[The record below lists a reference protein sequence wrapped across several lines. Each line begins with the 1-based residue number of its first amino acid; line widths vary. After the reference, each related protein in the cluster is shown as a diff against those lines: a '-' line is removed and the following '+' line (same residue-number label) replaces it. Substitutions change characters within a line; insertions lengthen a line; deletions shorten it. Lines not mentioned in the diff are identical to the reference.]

1 MCNSTYC
8 DTIPRP
14 QVVPSP
20 HFLVYTSNQAGLRF
34 QKTNGTFDPSST
46 ETNFASYD
54 SSSESDDSTYDNS
67 TNNVYIDS
75 NITYQTMVGWGGAFT
90 DATGINVNTLPET
103 LQETL
108 LQSLFGKNGQE
119 YNVGRVPIGGT
130 DFSTRA
136 YSYDDGTED
145 PQLHNFNLTYEDHN
159 YKVVPLGVETR
170 PLVLFFRYR

>member
-1 MCNSTYC
+1 
-8 DTIPRP
+8 
-14 QVVPSP
+14 
-20 HFLVYTSNQAGLRF
+20 
-34 QKTNGTFDPSST
+34 
-46 ETNFASYD
+46 
-54 SSSESDDSTYDNS
+54 
-67 TNNVYIDS
+67 
-75 NITYQTMVGWGGAFT
+75 MVGWGGAFT

-108 LQSLFGKNGQE
+108 LQSLFGKNGLE

-159 YKVVPLGVETR
+159 YKVVPLG
-170 PLVLFFRYR
+170 LKHVL